1 MTRYWWVNHK
11 QTAREEIR
19 GGYLWSPKT
28 KSNGAN
34 NYFYNTMREAAP
46 GDYVISYA
54 DGEISY
60 VGQVCEFAL
69 SRSKPDEFGTRGDA
83 WNDEGWLLP
92 VLWRSLSSLVRPKA
106 DFDKIRDLLP
116 QLYSPLSLN
125 TGNGNQA
132 CYLTEVS
139 AMLFFTVLSIQQFD
153 LDVLFGPHSFLTE
166 VGVAAS
172 KAEEEVVQ
180 RIAADSALSATVKE
194 QLIKSRKGQGDFRK
208 NVQLFEKSCRLTG
221 VATPHLLIASHIKPW
236 RSCGTSDERLDGNNG
251 LLLTPNA
258 DLLFDR
264 GFLGFHDDGSLIVS
278 PRLETGDLVGL
289 GLHQVKTSQGAFRSG
304 QLPYLDYHRR
314 NVFLA

>member
-28 KSNGAN
+28 KSNGTN
-34 NYFYNTMREAAP
+34 NYFYNTMRMAAP

-54 DGEISY
+54 DGMISY
-60 VGQVCEFAL
+60 VGNVCEFAL
-69 SRSKPDEFGTRGDA
+69 SRTKPDEFGTRGDA

-92 VLWRSLSSLVRPKA
+92 VLWRSLPSPILPKA
-106 DFDKIRDLLP
+106 SFDKIRDLLP
-116 QLYSPLSLN
+116 QRYSPLSLN

-132 CYLTEVS
+132 CYLTEVG
-139 AMLFFTVLSIQQFD
+139 AMLFFTVLGVQQFD

-166 VGVAAS
+166 VGVAVS
-172 KAEEEVVQ
+172 KAEDEVVQ
-180 RIAADSALSATVKE
+180 RIAVDSALSSTEKE
-194 QLIKSRKGQGDFRK
+194 QLIKSRRGQGDFRK
-208 NVQLFEKSCRLTG
+208 NVQSYEKCCRLTG

-236 RSCGTSDERLDGNNG
+236 RSCGTSIERLDGNNG

-264 GFLGFHDDGSLIVS
+264 GFLGFHDDGKLIVS
-278 PRLETGDLVGL
+278 PRLEVRDLVNL
-289 GLHQVKTSQGAFRSG
+289 GLDEVKNSLGAFRSE
-304 QLPYLDYHRR
+304 QLPYLDFHRR
-314 NVFLA
+314 NVLLT